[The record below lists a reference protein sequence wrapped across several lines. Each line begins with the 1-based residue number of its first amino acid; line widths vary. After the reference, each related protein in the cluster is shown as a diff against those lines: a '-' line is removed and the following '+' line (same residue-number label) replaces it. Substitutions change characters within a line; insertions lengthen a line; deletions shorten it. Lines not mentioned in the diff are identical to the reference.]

1 MAIKSVSKEDV
12 VFVPAY
18 SGNREDSNPL
28 TVTIHPMNRAD
39 ADTYAKKTRYFQ
51 RPGSKGEWDS
61 NALSIQK
68 KQFTDNV
75 KSVSNF
81 LDSDTG
87 AEITDVERF
96 YDEAPHPLI
105 EEILE
110 AILDVSRLQDTEI
123 KNS

>member
-1 MAIKSVSKEDV
+1 MSIKSVAKGEV

-18 SGNREDSNPL
+18 AGNREDSNPL
-28 TVTIHPMNRAD
+28 TVTIHPMSRGD
-39 ADTYAKKTRYFQ
+39 ADEYAKKTRYFQ
-51 RPGSKGEWDS
+51 RPGNRGEWDS
-61 NALSIQK
+61 NALTIQK

-75 KSVSNF
+75 KAVSNF
-81 LDSDTG
+81 LDADGG

-110 AILDVSRLQDTEI
+110 AILDVSRLKDAEI
-123 KNS
+123 KN

>member
-1 MAIKSVSKEDV
+1 MAIKSVSKEDM

-18 SGNREDSNPL
+18 AGNREDSKPL
-28 TVTIHPMNRAD
+28 SVIIHSMCRAD
-39 ADTYAKKTRYFQ
+39 ADNYAKKTRYFQ
-51 RPGSKGEWDS
+51 RPGNKGEWDS
-61 NALSIQK
+61 NALSVQK
-68 KQFTDNV
+68 KQFIDNV

-87 AEITDVERF
+87 TEITDVERF

-110 AILDVSRLQDTEI
+110 AILDVSRLQDSAI